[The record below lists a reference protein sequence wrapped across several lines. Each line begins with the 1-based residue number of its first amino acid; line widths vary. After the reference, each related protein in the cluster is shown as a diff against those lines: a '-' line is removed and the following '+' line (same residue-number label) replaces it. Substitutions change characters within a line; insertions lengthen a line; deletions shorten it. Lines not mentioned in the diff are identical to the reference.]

1 MSLFKKMSVGKKIYL
16 SLGIIG
22 VIIIIMCLMNLSA
35 LNNISILNNDV
46 TNHLKEYKQAYETD
60 SAENITAVED
70 KFAVTMKRMY
80 LRINGTYTFNIALIV
95 FAAIIIVINCIT
107 MKKIVINPI
116 REASEKI
123 NEIASGNLTVRF
135 DEYIPDNAKDEILI
149 MKKSM
154 NNMGE
159 QLNKIVCDVIDTSN
173 TVSNSMECLNND
185 SEVIVNATHE
195 IVNGITEVSGGAV
208 NQAEDTQSATLL
220 VSTMGDNISNILNNT
235 SDLLESANKMD
246 NAKDTAFVSI
256 KNLENINGQI
266 VNNITNTNNQVEITS
281 KSVEDMRKSI
291 DIIKGIASQTKL
303 LSLNS
308 SIEAARAGEQ
318 GKGFAVVAS
327 EIRNLAEQSAKS
339 TEEIESSLNDLLSNY
354 DLIVENMNNTT
365 INISEQNKTL
375 TETKN
380 IFVSLENGIQNT
392 LDKISS
398 IEEMVKVLDTYRSE
412 VTDVISNLSAL
423 SEENAASS
431 EQITA
436 STQELTST
444 ITQINENVAS
454 VRAQAEELATKVK
467 VFII

>member
-1 MSLFKKMSVGKKIYL
+1 MTLFKKMSIGKKIYL
-16 SLGIIG
+16 SLGFIG
-22 VIIIIMCLMNLSA
+22 IIIIIMCLMNLSA

-46 TNHLKEYKQAYETD
+46 TNHLKEYKQAYETG
-60 SAENITAVED
+60 SVENIAAAEEEFT
-70 KFAVTMKRMY
+70 VTMSRMY

-95 FAAIIIVINCIT
+95 FAAIIIIINCIV
-107 MKKIVINPI
+107 MKKIII
-116 REASEKI
+116 RPVQETSEKI

-195 IVNGITEVSGGAV
+195 IANGITEVSGGAV
-208 NQAEDTQSATLL
+208 NQAEDTQNATLL

-266 VNNITNTNNQVEITS
+266 VNNITNTNNQVKVTS

-444 ITQINENVAS
+444 ITQINENVES
-454 VRAQAEELATKVK
+454 VRAQAEELAAKVK